1 MSSVEF
7 EQLSNSQWGGDG
19 DIKPSLLD
27 GDLFDDELEL
37 VGDGTTY
44 PDKLMGMTI
53 DALTSRDDEPYE
65 AGAGAGAGSPKK
77 QNRSK
82 YVCAGVLVQECWC
95 RSAGAGVLVQECG
108 RSVLQCC
115 SAGVLECWCLERC
128 SRERFTE
135 HTECNHH

>member
-82 YVCAGVLVQECWC
+82 YVRVPGRCSSAAGV
-95 RSAGAGVLVQECG
+95 
-108 RSVLQCC
+108 CC
-115 SAGVLECWCLERC
+115 SAGGGSGALKARRARVHRVPSGGLSL
-128 SRERFTE
+128 
-135 HTECNHH
+135 